1 MKINSKIAVSESGFV
16 FDSSTGDSY
25 SLNPIGIE
33 IIEMIKKGLPNDKI
47 KSELM
52 EKYDVSPT
60 LLEKSCDE
68 FIDTLK
74 KLFIIEDE

>member
-16 FDSSTGDSY
+16 FDSSTGDAY

-33 IIEMIKKGLPNDKI
+33 IIEKIKKGLPDDKI

-52 EKYDVSPT
+52 EKYDVAPT
-60 LLEKSCDE
+60 LLEKSYDE
-68 FIDTLK
+68 FLDTLK